1 MALFGGMF
9 GGGGG
14 QKHPNLDQLSLAIHN
29 CLNLQ
34 LVPPGD
40 EVLSAIEAMSH
51 LDLIGFQNAHNI
63 EGMQELLRAKSLRA
77 TIDSSAQT
85 LTLSIATPEEIDL
98 ELKAEHSAVK
108 VLHVGEHRATARI
121 IRPISPAVEPIKPA
135 AAPTATPS
143 ASPQQPEAVNIP
155 PAFEH
160 LEAVERL
167 CPALVDTFVKYGQ
180 LTTAD
185 KEVLKKIKPLDYTLE
200 ARLVALERWK
210 TELSR
215 RSRGIH
221 VQQTGSSS
229 LLAGSS
235 DSAHK
240 SEEALM
246 RRFDMLLHWLGKLI
260 KALEHKGCKFQA
272 KPVWLPH

>member
-9 GGGGG
+9 GSGV
-14 QKHPNLDQLSLAIHN
+14 QKHPNLDQLSLAVHN

-34 LVPPGD
+34 LASPGV
-40 EVLSAIEAMSH
+40 EVLSAIETLTH
-51 LDLIGFQNAHNI
+51 LDLIGFQNAHNV
-63 EGMQELLRAKSLRA
+63 EGMQELFRAKSLRA

-85 LTLSIATPEEIDL
+85 LTLSIATPEEIGR
-98 ELKAEHSAVK
+98 ELQAEHGAVK
-108 VLHVGEHRATARI
+108 VLHVGEHRTTARI
-121 IRPISPAVEPIKPA
+121 IRPISPTVEPIKPA
-135 AAPTATPS
+135 AAPTTTPS
-143 ASPQQPEAVNIP
+143 AQPQPEAVTVP

-167 CPALVDTFVKYGQ
+167 CPVVVDTFVKYGQ

-185 KEVLKKIKPLDYTLE
+185 KEVLKKIKPIDYTLE

-210 TELSR
+210 AEISR

-229 LLAGSS
+229 LLAGSV

>member
-9 GGGGG
+9 GGHGV

-34 LVPPGD
+34 LVPPD
-40 EVLSAIEAMSH
+40 VDVLSAIEAMTH
-51 LDLIGFQNAHNI
+51 LDLVGFQNAHNI
-63 EGMQELLRAKSLRA
+63 EGMQALLQAKSLRA
-77 TIDSSAQT
+77 TIDASAQT
-85 LTLSIATPEEIDL
+85 LALSIATPEEIDR
-98 ELKAEHSAVK
+98 ELKAEHGPVK
-108 VLHVGEHRATARI
+108 VLHIGEHRTTARI
-121 IRPISPAVEPIKPA
+121 IRPISPTVEPIKPA

-143 ASPQQPEAVNIP
+143 ALPQQPETVNIP

-167 CPALVDTFVKYGQ
+167 CPVVVDTFVKYGQ

-185 KEVLKKIKPLDYTLE
+185 KEVLKKIKPIDYTLE
-200 ARLVALERWK
+200 ARVVALERWK
-210 TELSR
+210 AEISR

-229 LLAGSS
+229 LLASAA

-240 SEEALM
+240 SEEDLM
-246 RRFDMLLHWLGKLI
+246 RRFDLLLHWLGKLI

>member
-9 GGGGG
+9 GGHGV
-14 QKHPNLDQLSLAIHN
+14 QKNPNLDQLSLAIHN

-34 LVPPGD
+34 LVPPDD
-40 EVLSAIEAMSH
+40 EVLSTIEAMTH
-51 LDLIGFQNAHNI
+51 LDLVGFQNAHNI
-63 EGMQELLRAKSLRA
+63 EGMQALLRAKSLRA
-77 TIDSSAQT
+77 IIDSSAQT
-85 LTLSIATPEEIDL
+85 LTLSVASLEEIDR
-98 ELKAEHSAVK
+98 ELKAEQGPVK
-108 VLHVGEHRATARI
+108 VLHVGEHRASTHNI
-121 IRPISPAVEPIKPA
+121 IRPIGPIVQAIKPA
-135 AAPTATPS
+135 AALTPTPS
-143 ASPQQPEAVNIP
+143 AAPEAEAVTVP

-167 CPALVDTFVKYGQ
+167 CPIVVDTFVKYGQ

-185 KEVLKKIKPLDYTLE
+185 KEVLKKIKPLDSTLE
-200 ARLVALERWK
+200 ARVVALERWK
-210 TELSR
+210 AEISR

-229 LLAGSS
+229 LLAGAA